1 MISIFQNTGEIWSCH
16 FILWKLAKK
25 CNQRIKSLLDTQCFL
40 HILHETMAI
49 TESKWLWKAD
59 TSCITD
65 YYIACQIIDLH
76 VFLDLGSSTTETAKL
91 KRYAFWCTKINNISI
106 LSEKIKFIS
115 TIISNRWK
123 SKIWQ
128 AFLSCFAVR
137 ANKKCANI
145 EKNRNIHHSNCSQGC
160 LLSRPYL
167 YYYLFYSSL
176 YMIQVPEKLYF
187 GWWPYIKKMYP
198 VNAIWLFK

>member
-1 MISIFQNTGEIWSCH
+1 MISIFQNTGEIWPCH
-16 FILWKLAKK
+16 FILWNLAKK
-25 CNQRIKSLLDTQCFL
+25 CNHSLKSLLDTQCFL
-40 HILHETMAI
+40 HILHDTIAI

-59 TSCITD
+59 TSCNTD

-76 VFLDLGSSTTETAKL
+76 VFLDLGSSTTEMAKL

-106 LSEKIKFIS
+106 LSENIKFIS

-123 SKIWQ
+123 SKTWQ

-145 EKNRNIHHSNCSQGC
+145 EKNRNMHHSNCSQGC

-167 YYYLFYSSL
+167 ILLPFFTVRCTWFRYQKS
-176 YMIQVPEKLYF
+176 
-187 GWWPYIKKMYP
+187 YIL
-198 VNAIWLFK
+198 VDDRI

>member
-1 MISIFQNTGEIWSCH
+1 MIHNV
-16 FILWKLAKK
+16 
-25 CNQRIKSLLDTQCFL
+25 FL

-91 KRYAFWCTKINNISI
+91 RRYAFWCTKINNISI

-123 SKIWQ
+123 SKTWQ
-128 AFLSCFAVR
+128 AFLSEQIKNVQILKRTETCIILTVLKGVFYHVR
-137 ANKKCANI
+137 TYTI
-145 EKNRNIHHSNCSQGC
+145 TV
-160 LLSRPYL
+160 
-167 YYYLFYSSL
+167 FYSSL

-187 GWWPYIKKMYP
+187 GRWLDITKMYS